1 MPDFQ
6 SLPGFREFYPEDCAA
21 RNGLFRAWRAAARRF
36 GFAEYDAPVLEP
48 LELYQEKS
56 GEEIRSQLFEF
67 TDKGGRNVA
76 LRPEMTPSLAR
87 LVAAKAGSLRKPLK
101 WFSIGE
107 MYRYEKPQKG
117 RLRSFYQFNA
127 DILGEAG
134 PAADAE
140 CIALLVEAL
149 KESGLDQG
157 EFEVR
162 ISDRKLWFLFF
173 AAKGLTEEQTL
184 QVLAIIDKMGRET
197 KEEIQKKLLAIFG
210 DKTDEVW
217 DQINRLLKENEVS
230 AIVRFL
236 SSGLISSSEALEK
249 RKLEWR
255 SLQDA
260 LSGLGLNGFFK
271 IDLSIV
277 RGLAYYTGFVF
288 EAYQTVG
295 TARAL
300 AGGGRYD
307 DLLKKLGGVDLP
319 AVGFAIGDVTMTD
332 LLKELNRPLRTEA
345 KLDVYLVIGSDA
357 VRSQALELVGKLRA
371 AGVAVDYP
379 LKGEKFAKQFKAA
392 DQVGARLALILGPDE
407 AAQNQVKIKD
417 MLSGVEVV
425 VPNDTTLPANV
436 REIAEKGLP
445 A

>member
-1 MPDFQ
+1 MATFQ

-21 RNGLFRAWRAAARRF
+21 RNGLFRAWRTAARRQ
-36 GFAEYDAPVLEP
+36 GFVEYDAPVLEP

-56 GEEIRSQLFEF
+56 GEEIRQQLFEF
-67 TDKGGRNVA
+67 EDKGGRKVA

-127 DILGEAG
+127 DIMGEGG

-149 KESGLDQG
+149 KECGLGEG

-162 ISDRKLWFLFF
+162 VSDRKLWFLFF
-173 AAKGLTEEQTL
+173 AAHGLTEEQTIG
-184 QVLAIIDKMGRET
+184 VLAIIDKLGRDSKDET
-197 KEEIQKKLLAIFG
+197 QKKLQAVFG
-210 DKTDEVW
+210 DKTEVVLG
-217 DQINRLLKENEVS
+217 QINTLLKENQIS
-230 AIVRFL
+230 AILGFL
-236 SSGLISSSEALEK
+236 SSGLIPST
-249 RKLEWR
+249 
-255 SLQDA
+255 DA
-260 LSGLGLNGFFK
+260 LGQRMKEWQELQAAVSSLGIKDFFK

-288 EAYQTVG
+288 EAFQTVG

-307 DLLKKLGGVDLP
+307 DLLKKLGGVDMP
-319 AVGFAIGDVTMTD
+319 AVGFAIGDVTVSD
-332 LLKELNRPLRTEA
+332 LLQELKRPLTDADKLDAYLIIGGEALRPAALSLVA
-345 KLDVYLVIGSDA
+345 KLRTGG
-357 VRSQALELVGKLRA
+357 VG
-371 AGVAVDYP
+371 VDYP
-379 LKGEKFAKQFKAA
+379 LKDEKFAKQFKTA
-392 DQVGARLALILGPDE
+392 DQVSAKLALILGQDE
-407 AAQNQVKIKD
+407 AANNQIKIKD
-417 MLSGVEVV
+417 LRSGVEVV
-425 VPNDTTLPANV
+425 VPNDATLTANV
-436 REIAEKGLP
+436 REIAEKGLS

>member
-1 MPDFQ
+1 MSTFQ
-6 SLPGFREFYPEDCAA
+6 SLPGFREFYPEDCAV
-21 RNGLFRAWRAAARRF
+21 RNGLFRAWRAAARRQ
-36 GFAEYDAPVLEP
+36 GFVEYDAPVLEP

-56 GEEIRSQLFEF
+56 GEEIRQQLFEF
-67 TDKGGRNVA
+67 EDKGGRKVA

-149 KESGLDQG
+149 KESGLGEG

-162 ISDRKLWFLFF
+162 VSDRKLWFLFF
-173 AAKGLTEEQTL
+173 AAYGLSEEQTIG
-184 QVLAIIDKMGRET
+184 VLAIIDKLGRDS
-197 KEEIQKKLLAIFG
+197 KEDTQKKLQAVFAE
-210 DKTDEVW
+210 KTDLVFG
-217 DQINRLLKENEVS
+217 QINTLLKENQTS
-230 AIVRFL
+230 AILGFL
-236 SSGLISSSEALEK
+236 SSGLIPANAALEQ
-249 RKLEWR
+249 RMNDWR
-255 SLQDA
+255 ELQNAVSSLGVKD
-260 LSGLGLNGFFK
+260 FFK

-288 EAYQTVG
+288 EAFQTVG

-307 DLLKKLGGVDLP
+307 DLLKKLGGVDMP

-332 LLKELNRPLRTEA
+332 LLKELNRPPADEG
-345 KLDVYLVIGSDA
+345 KLDIYFIIGSGNERPA
-357 VRSQALELVGKLRA
+357 ALKLVAQLRA
-371 AGVAVDYP
+371 AGLGVDYP
-379 LKGEKFAKQFKAA
+379 LKDEKFAKQFKAA
-392 DQVGARLALILGPDE
+392 DQTGANLALILGTDE
-407 AAQNQVKIKD
+407 AANNQIKIKD
-417 MLSGVEVV
+417 LRSGVEVV
-425 VPNDTTLPANV
+425 VSNDTALTANV
-436 REIAEKGLP
+436 REIAEKGLS